1 MANSPA
7 KHNGIAWGCLIA
19 VAVFVI
25 LIATATLLFNRWNNY
40 WYEDDNALRRE
51 PMDNLVHFHDELK
64 TYLAEH
70 EGRYPAEHGVHG
82 LAELTARLSDLRVKD
97 DRHVSTDPD
106 YLSERITSYAYVAS
120 GLSEKEMESGMP
132 VIFEKPSH
140 RDSVRV
146 LLSDGHVEVLE
157 NRGFKYCRQVV
168 EFYKERS
175 NETSAAWEILLRN
188 AESIY

>member
-1 MANSPA
+1 M
-7 KHNGIAWGCLIA
+7 IA
-19 VAVFVI
+19 VAVIVI
-25 LIATATLLFNRWNNY
+25 LIATATIHFNYWNNY
-40 WYEDDNALRRE
+40 WYEEDNAQRRE

-82 LAELTARLSDLRVKD
+82 LAELTALLSDLRVKD
-97 DRHVSTDPD
+97 DKHVSTDPD

-132 VIFEKPSH
+132 VIFEKPRH
-140 RDSVRV
+140 RGSIRV
-146 LLSDGHVEVLE
+146 LLSDGRVEVLE
-157 NRGFKYCRQVV
+157 NKGFKYCRQVV

-175 NETSAAWEILLRN
+175 NGTSAAWETLLRN